1 MQKKD
6 VYNYLAQTY
15 LSEAKDNRIAKLI
28 NSKKKKNKIKRLYLI
43 LGGLVFISI
52 IASLFVPRIFNKP
65 NAQIFSYNINLP
77 EDAIRLNYNFS
88 PDGNNADRMGY
99 TVNLNSLNA
108 DNFKF
113 LTLSAKKQ
121 RTSKAITL
129 RIDMENLRNEF
140 ATSYIANINNKRQN
154 FKLDLSNFKKIKDF
168 SSINKII
175 FTVERWNANAEKDSL
190 IIDNLSF
197 TK

>member
-15 LSEAKDNRIAKLI
+15 LSENKDNRIAKLI

-43 LGGLVFISI
+43 ISGFVVILLATALFIPKVLS
-52 IASLFVPRIFNKP
+52 KP

-77 EDAIRLNYNFS
+77 GDTIRLNYNFS
-88 PDGNNADRMGY
+88 PDINTVDRLGY

-108 DNFKF
+108 NNFKF
-113 LTLSAKKQ
+113 LELSAKKQ
-121 RTSKAITL
+121 KTPQAITL
-129 RIDMENLRNEF
+129 RIDMQNSRKEL

-154 FKLDLSNFKKIKDF
+154 FKLDLSEFNKIKDF
-168 SSINKII
+168 SSIDKII
-175 FTVERWNANAEKDSL
+175 FTVERWNANAEKDTL

-197 TK
+197 AK